1 MKKRLVHIVLAVFV
15 FCAFCLVAFGGE
27 SHVLAA
33 PASHDPS
40 ALRVSFIDVGK
51 GDCILAQ
58 AGDTSVLIDAGY
70 EKTAAD
76 VLAYLKDQGV
86 EQLDAMVLTHYDR
99 DHVGGVAKMGR
110 GVDVETIYLPEYV
123 GADEN
128 YTSCMT
134 AVRELGVPTKLVK
147 KELSIDVG
155 GARLTILPSG
165 VDYEPGDDGDEG
177 NDNDASLVV
186 TLVNGRD
193 SYLFAGDLEEDGI
206 DAFLEED
213 HDQYD
218 VLKMARHGRRSKNT
232 AKLLES
238 VQPQIAVITDSK
250 KDPADK
256 KTLKL
261 LEQSDVEVYRTSA
274 DGTVTIDS
282 KGDGTYEVTM
292 SENQD

>member
-218 VLKMARHGRRSKNT
+218 VLKMAHHGRRSKNT

-292 SENQD
+292 AEN